1 MQTIKFLKPSQI
13 TGLQKIKLN
22 GITYKGYS
30 ICELPTAFGMTED
43 IMDDDGN
50 VVARLSLIDE
60 WFNYKG
66 LTYIVE

>member
-1 MQTIKFLKPSQI
+1 MNRIEFLKENR
-13 TGLQKIKLN
+13 IKLN

-30 ICELPTAFGMTED
+30 VCELPPSFGMTED
-43 IMDDDGN
+43 ILDEDGN
-50 VVARLSLIDE
+50 VVMRLPLIDE

>member
-1 MQTIKFLKPSQI
+1 MNRIEFLKN
-13 TGLQKIKLN
+13 KRIKLN

-43 IMDDDGN
+43 VMDDDGN

-66 LTYIVE
+66 LTYIIE